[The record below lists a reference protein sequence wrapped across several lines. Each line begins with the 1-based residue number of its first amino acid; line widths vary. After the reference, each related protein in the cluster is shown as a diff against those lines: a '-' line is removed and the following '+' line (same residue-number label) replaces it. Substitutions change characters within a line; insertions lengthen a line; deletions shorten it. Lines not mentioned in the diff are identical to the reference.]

1 MTGRPLAEKL
11 RECHI
16 YLTASRWEPCG
27 MHHVEGAQCG
37 LPLVY
42 HEDGGGI
49 VEAGRRYGLGFR
61 GDPSDALREMAARWP
76 EFRQKVLSAMP
87 SGDRMVMDYAD
98 ICTRLAVSAR

>member
-1 MTGRPLAEKL
+1 
-11 RECHI
+11 
-16 YLTASRWEPCG
+16 

>member
-1 MTGRPLAEKL
+1 
-11 RECHI
+11 
-16 YLTASRWEPCG
+16 

-61 GDPSDALREMAARWP
+61 DDPSQPLRRMAAEWP
-76 EFRQKVLSAMP
+76 AFRAKVLAQLP
-87 SGDRMVMDYAD
+87 SGDRMVMEYAD
-98 ICTRLAVSAR
+98 ICTQLAAGGR